1 MPHETNLLS
10 IIGELQRKIK
20 LSHERERELQALV
33 LKLNKQVKGSLE
45 KVLEQK
51 WDALLCGYCSRLIL
65 VFVLSKTAIATS
77 RASILSQ
84 AKKKADRPQ
93 QEAEAYPQA
102 DDWDIETLDGSTRQY
117 KKDGDCSGY
126 RSFDVWLGFSP

>member
-51 WDALLCGYCSRLIL
+51 
-65 VFVLSKTAIATS
+65 
-77 RASILSQ
+77 
-84 AKKKADRPQ
+84 
-93 QEAEAYPQA
+93 
-102 DDWDIETLDGSTRQY
+102 
-117 KKDGDCSGY
+117 
-126 RSFDVWLGFSP
+126 